1 MNDNTVLKSKSET
14 IGVLEIRSLMEISQ
28 TMNKMLTYE
37 EYHRIAAVY
46 GTAIERLLKEN
57 GEV

>member
-1 MNDNTVLKSKSET
+1 MNDNTVLTSKSET

-46 GTAIERLLKEN
+46 GNAIDRLLKEN
-57 GEV
+57 DEV

>member
-1 MNDNTVLKSKSET
+1 MNDNTVLTSKSET

-46 GTAIERLLKEN
+46 GMALDRLLKEN
-57 GEV
+57 DEV